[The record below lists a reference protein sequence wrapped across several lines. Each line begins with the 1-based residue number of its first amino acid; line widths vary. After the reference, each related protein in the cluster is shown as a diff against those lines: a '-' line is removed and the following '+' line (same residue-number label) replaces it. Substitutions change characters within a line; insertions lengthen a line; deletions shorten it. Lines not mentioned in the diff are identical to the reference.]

1 MQAEKITEKTHNKL
15 KANKLILIAATLA
28 ALFSPRAGAQVQWA
42 DAFSKFKLEARADA
56 DFTHHGDSL
65 LDDAYG
71 FRGRYFNLM
80 VGGNLGNGFSY
91 YFRQRL
97 KAEPGSIAF
106 FDNTDFLYLNYRPSQ
121 NWQLRFGKDAMAFG
135 GFEYDAPPIDVYFN
149 AEYWDNFY
157 CFQLGLGGSY
167 ITDDGLHTF
176 TAQVTTSPYVGTY
189 GLGWDAGLLSYNLM
203 WTGTLGPVHT
213 LWSVNMMQR
222 DRDHWTGMIALGTQ
236 LVQERWNWYIDL
248 LHHSLTTD
256 DWMKNFGI
264 VSRFNV
270 LISNRWTFFVKG
282 SYEQNRSEADLVY
295 AGSPSVAYTLDGMV
309 MPNHAYFHTGL
320 GCEYHPTD
328 NVRLHAYVA
337 YRDDCEF
344 DAVNN
349 GVTTTDQHTAS
360 LTASAGAT
368 WTLDFHKMFKK

>member
-1 MQAEKITEKTHNKL
+1 MKT
-15 KANKLILIAATLA
+15 KLIFLF
-28 ALFSPRAGAQVQWA
+28 ALLAGALLPRPAAAQTAWG
-42 DAFSKFKLEARADA
+42 DAFNKFKLEARADA
-56 DFTHHGDSL
+56 LYTHSDDSTVA
-65 LDDAYG
+65 DAYG

-80 VGGNLGNGFSY
+80 VGGDLGSGFSY

-97 KAEPGSIAF
+97 KAEPGYISF
-106 FDNTDFLYLNYRPSQ
+106 FDNTDFLYINYRPSQ

-135 GFEYDAPPIDVYFN
+135 GYEYDAPPIDVYFN
-149 AEYWDNFY
+149 AEYWNNFY

-167 ITDDGLHTF
+167 ITDDGAHTF

-189 GLGWDAGLLSYNLM
+189 GLDWDAGLMSYNLM
-203 WTGTLGPVHT
+203 WMGTLGPVHT

-236 LVQERWNWYIDL
+236 LVQEQWNWYVDL

-256 DWMKNFGI
+256 DWMKNFAV

-270 LISNRWTFFVKG
+270 LINDRWTFFAKG
-282 SYEQNRSEADLVY
+282 SYEQNRSEADLN
-295 AGSPSVAYTLDGMV
+295 AANWLDGLV
-309 MPNHAYFHTGL
+309 PANHAYFHTGL
-320 GCEYHPTD
+320 GCEFHPTD

-349 GVTTTDQHTAS
+349 GVTTSDLHTAS
-360 LTASAGAT
+360 LTANVGAT
-368 WTLDFHKMFKK
+368 WTIDFHKMLKK